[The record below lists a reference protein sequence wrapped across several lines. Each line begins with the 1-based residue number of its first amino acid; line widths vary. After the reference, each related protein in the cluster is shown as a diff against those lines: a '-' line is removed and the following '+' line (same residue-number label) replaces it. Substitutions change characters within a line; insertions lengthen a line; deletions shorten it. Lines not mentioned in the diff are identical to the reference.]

1 MRKFKAGIG
10 LALAML
16 TPWAHAAGFDCA
28 KAATGVEKGICAT
41 PKVSAADG
49 QLGEAF
55 KAALAAHPELADALK
70 LDQRHWLASR
80 DETLSAYPSVAKA
93 QASVV
98 GLYNDRIAFLKGL
111 DTKPW
116 PVPFDA
122 LQAALPKL
130 PATGAIIPDD
140 LAKVGAGIT
149 LAQDVQLQG
158 GKGFP
163 YAPDAK
169 VAAALKEL
177 DSYAGYRKLEG
188 SPVSS
193 LWSMGGTAHCWT
205 ETPFRIDGKRAIAVP
220 RPDAWG
226 DGDCMTN
233 HGMARIGDH
242 TIAFLVRGGSQDEAG
257 LVAAAWNG
265 KAFDHARMLVFRF
278 DHALKVDA
286 STCGTDK
293 AACDDFAKVALAA
306 ATRYDRS
313 PQKGTMDAAFPGY
326 DKAAYAAVLK
336 AAQAAGGPLEKNGQ
350 PPELPLLDDAGGKM
364 TGYSSDAQAFPL
376 VFRGETLLGLID
388 HGHVGWRVNDDW
400 MVAAWRVKDGK
411 VVPAAAAYVSV
422 NRGKLLLAAPVAA
435 PAPESH

>member
-1 MRKFKAGIG
+1 VRKFKAGIG

-116 PVPFDA
+116 PAPFDA
-122 LQAALPKL
+122 LPAALPKL

-149 LAQDVQLQG
+149 LAQDVQLEG

-163 YAPDAK
+163 YEPDAK
-169 VAAALKEL
+169 VASGLA
-177 DSYAGYRKLEG
+177 DIGNFGGYRKLQG

-193 LWSMGGTAHCWT
+193 VWGVQGTAYCWE
-205 ETPFRIDGKRAIAVP
+205 ETPFRIEGKRAIAVP

-226 DGDCMTN
+226 DGDCMTK
-233 HGMARIGDH
+233 HGIARIGDNVV
-242 TIAFLVRGGSQDEAG
+242 AFLVRGASPDESG
-257 LVAAAWNG
+257 VVAATWNG
-265 KAFDHARMLVFRF
+265 KGFDHARMLVLRF
-278 DHALKVDA
+278 DHALKLDG
-286 STCGTDK
+286 STCSADK
-293 AACDDFAKVALAA
+293 APCDDFAKVAMAA
-306 ATRYDRS
+306 ATRFDRS
-313 PQKGTMDAAFPGY
+313 PQKGAMDAAFPGY
-326 DKAAYAAVLK
+326 DKAAYAAVLT
-336 AAQAAGGPLEKNGQ
+336 AAQANGGPLEKNGQ
-350 PPELPLLDDAGGKM
+350 PPVLPLLDGVGGNM
-364 TGYSSDAQAFPL
+364 TDYSSDAQAFPL

-388 HGHVGWRVNDDW
+388 HGHVGWRVNNDW

-411 VVPAAAAYVSV
+411 AVPAAAAYVSV
-422 NRGKLLLAAPVAA
+422 NRGKLLLAAPVPA